1 MALEALHVMNG
12 VRQHHHATL
21 REHDV
26 VIQLLAQP
34 LPQVERM
41 VVELG
46 AFVIEVVGADDG
58 GIAPRIAAAEPTLLD
73 HCHIADAVLLGQIIG
88 RAQAVPAG
96 ADNHD
101 VIFGFRLGIRPL
113 LLPALVAAHRL
124 AKERSPGELRHG
136 YRSEEHTSEL
146 QSLMRISYAV
156 FCLKKKKQHTRRY
169 YVL

>member
-1 MALEALHVMNG
+1 MI
-12 VRQHHHATL
+12 RRPPRSTRTDTL
-21 REHDV
+21 FPYTTLFRSREHDG

-124 AKERSPGELRHG
+124 AKEDRRS
-136 YRSEEHTSEL
+136 
-146 QSLMRISYAV
+146 
-156 FCLKKKKQHTRRY
+156 TR
-169 YVL
+169 LN